1 MITWAERAKAAI
13 SQTGQGG
20 TVKTDETYVS
30 RLLAVSS
37 VPSVAISSMP
47 ERLSTVLAV
56 PSPVVFEKHDSSL
69 AVTVDPDGWCWPR
82 STAMTGAEIDNF
94 KARLSKFGDKG
105 LTATDCEALADKLV
119 KRDRESDDRRV
130 CLECKHLSGVG
141 QTSWRCGNWQAA
153 GIALRPRDAQLPAD
167 LVVQLQRCD
176 GFYLSVVGDE
186 LGCNVFKDL
195 LLPYGH
201 IDKIGRVV

>member
-69 AVTVDPDGWCWPR
+69 AATVDSDGWCWPR

-105 LTATDCEALADKLV
+105 LTATDGEALADKLV
-119 KRDRESDDRRV
+119 LRDREADDRRA
-130 CLECKHLSGVG
+130 CLECRNLSGYG
-141 QTSWRCGNWQAA
+141 SASRRCSNWKAA
-153 GIALRPRDAQLPAD
+153 GVGASGLPLD
-167 LVVQLQRCD
+167 LVLMLQRCD
-176 GFYLSVVGDE
+176 GFENLNI
-186 LGCNVFKDL
+186 LGLPQSEHDPKFARINIFK
-195 LLPYGH
+195 G
-201 IDKIGRVV
+201 GT

>member
-13 SQTGQGG
+13 SQTGQVG

-30 RLLAVSS
+30 RLLTVSS

-56 PSPVVFEKHDSSL
+56 PSPVVFEKHDSFL
-69 AVTVDPDGWCWPR
+69 AATVDPDGWCWPR

-130 CLECKHLSGVG
+130 CLECRNLSGYG
-141 QTSWRCGNWQAA
+141 LGTWRCSNWKAA
-153 GIALRPRDAQLPAD
+153 GVGASGLPLD
-167 LVVQLQRCD
+167 LVLMLQRCD
-176 GFYLSVVGDE
+176 GFNNL
-186 LGCNVFKDL
+186 NVL
-195 LLPYGH
+195 H
-201 IDKIGRVV
+201 

>member
-1 MITWAERAKAAI
+1 MIAWAERAKAAI
-13 SQTGQGG
+13 SQVGLGG
-20 TVKTDETYVS
+20 TVKTDETAISRILSVS
-30 RLLAVSS
+30 AVPILAVS
-37 VPSVAISSMP
+37 VMKEGVSS
-47 ERLSTVLAV
+47 VLAV
-56 PSPVVFEKHDSSL
+56 PSHVVFEKYDSSF
-69 AVTVDPDGWCWPR
+69 AATVDPDGWCWPH

-176 GFYLSVVGDE
+176 GFSPFGVEHG
-186 LGCNVFKDL
+186 LGFRVCKDL
-195 LLPYGH
+195 LLSDGH
-201 IDKIGRVV
+201 IDKIGGVV

>member
-69 AVTVDPDGWCWPR
+69 AATEDPDGWLPR
-82 STAMTGAEIDNF
+82 VYPFPFTTLAFGSLSRGSTMIT
-94 KARLSKFGDKG
+94 
-105 LTATDCEALADKLV
+105 
-119 KRDRESDDRRV
+119 
-130 CLECKHLSGVG
+130 
-141 QTSWRCGNWQAA
+141 
-153 GIALRPRDAQLPAD
+153 LP
-167 LVVQLQRCD
+167 
-176 GFYLSVVGDE
+176 G
-186 LGCNVFKDL
+186 
-195 LLPYGH
+195 P
-201 IDKIGRVV
+201 

>member
-69 AVTVDPDGWCWPR
+69 AATVDSDGWCWPR

-105 LTATDCEALADKLV
+105 LTATDGEALADKLV
-119 KRDRESDDRRV
+119 LRDREADDRRA
-130 CLECKHLSGVG
+130 CLECRNLSGYG
-141 QTSWRCGNWQAA
+141 SASRRCSNWKAA
-153 GIALRPRDAQLPAD
+153 GVGASGLPLD
-167 LVVQLQRCD
+167 LVLMLQRCD
-176 GFYLSVVGDE
+176 GFENLNI
-186 LGCNVFKDL
+186 LGL
-195 LLPYGH
+195 LQSKHDPKFAR
-201 IDKIGRVV
+201 INF

>member
-13 SQTGQGG
+13 SQTGQVG

-56 PSPVVFEKHDSSL
+56 PSPVVFEKYDSSL
-69 AVTVDPDGWCWPR
+69 AATEDPDGWCWPR

-153 GIALRPRDAQLPAD
+153 GIAIHACDTQLPAD
-167 LVVQLQRCD
+167 LVLQLQRCD
-176 GFYLSVVGDE
+176 GFNNLRMV
-186 LGCNVFKDL
+186 
-195 LLPYGH
+195 
-201 IDKIGRVV
+201 

>member
-1 MITWAERAKAAI
+1 MITWAARAKAAI
-13 SQTGQGG
+13 LQTGQGG
-20 TVKTDETYVS
+20 TVKTDETAIS
-30 RLLAVSS
+30 RLLSVSAVPILAVS
-37 VPSVAISSMP
+37 VMKEGVSS
-47 ERLSTVLAV
+47 VLAV
-56 PSPVVFEKHDSSL
+56 PFPVVFEKYDSSF
-69 AVTVDPDGWCWPR
+69 AATVDPDGWCWPR

-153 GIALRPRDAQLPAD
+153 GIANYARDTQLPAD
-167 LVVQLQRCD
+167 LVLQLQRCD
-176 GFYLSVVGDE
+176 GFNNL
-186 LGCNVFKDL
+186 NFF
-195 LLPYGH
+195 
-201 IDKIGRVV
+201 

>member
-105 LTATDCEALADKLV
+105 LTASDGEALADKLV
-119 KRDRESDDRRV
+119 LRDREADDRRA
-130 CLECKHLSGVG
+130 CLECRNLSGYG
-141 QTSWRCGNWQAA
+141 SASRRCSNWKAA
-153 GIALRPRDAQLPAD
+153 GVGASGLPLD
-167 LVVQLQRCD
+167 LVLMLQRCD
-176 GFYLSVVGDE
+176 GFENLNI
-186 LGCNVFKDL
+186 LGL
-195 LLPYGH
+195 LQSEHDPKFARINIFQG
-201 IDKIGRVV
+201 GTT

>member
-13 SQTGQGG
+13 SQTGQVG

-69 AVTVDPDGWCWPR
+69 AATEDPDGWCWPR

-153 GIALRPRDAQLPAD
+153 GIAIHARDTQLPAD
-167 LVVQLQRCD
+167 LVLQLQRCD
-176 GFYLSVVGDE
+176 GFNKLNIFRLHQSKHDPKFARI
-186 LGCNVFKDL
+186 NF
-195 LLPYGH
+195 
-201 IDKIGRVV
+201 